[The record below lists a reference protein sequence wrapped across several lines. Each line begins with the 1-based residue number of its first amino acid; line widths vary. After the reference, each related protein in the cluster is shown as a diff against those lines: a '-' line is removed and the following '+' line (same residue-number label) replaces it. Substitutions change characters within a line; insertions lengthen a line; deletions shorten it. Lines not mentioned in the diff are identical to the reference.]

1 MRAHLLR
8 LALGS
13 VLAPGVA
20 AQEVEKLLLS
30 EEIRAAL
37 ERDGAEA
44 AERRFDEIYPSQKDR
59 YEIDVK
65 GLAELATEYLQAGDQ
80 VTAQAILNM
89 TGTITRNMIA
99 THQAAMPAGA
109 NPPRPDP
116 GRQRDAPGPEP
127 PMPVRDRGP
136 SRDDL
141 QRFHGLYGVS
151 EPPGARRDL
160 FVTESCD
167 GYLVVGATWGD
178 AANWWMRS
186 VSDHE
191 FAMTDAFRSLRI
203 EFEIGPDGTA
213 RSVHHDLEGL
223 PTPLPRVGPLPE
235 GWEACIPR
243 EDD

>member
-20 AQEVEKLLLS
+20 AQE
-30 EEIRAAL
+30 A
-37 ERDGAEA
+37 
-44 AERRFDEIYPSQKDR
+44 EIYPSRKDR

-65 GLAELATEYLQAGDQ
+65 GLAELATTYLQAGDQ

-89 TGTITRNMIA
+89 TGTITRDMIA
-99 THQAAMPAGA
+99 AHQGAMPDETNA
-109 NPPRPDP
+109 PRPDP
-116 GRQRDAPGPEP
+116 GRQRDEPEPEP
-127 PMPVRDRGP
+127 PLPVRDRGP

-141 QRFHGLYGVS
+141 HRFHGRYGVS

-167 GYLVVGATWGD
+167 GYMVVGATWGD

-186 VSDHE
+186 VSDQE
-191 FAMTDAFRSLRI
+191 FAMKDSFRSLRI
-203 EFEIGPDGTA
+203 VFEIGADGIA
-213 RSVHHDLEGL
+213 RSMHHDLEGL
-223 PTPLPRVGPLPE
+223 PTPLPRVGALPE
-235 GWEACIPR
+235 GWEGCIPR
-243 EDD
+243 EDG